1 MQRANS
7 LEKTLML
14 GKNEGRGKRGQQ
26 KMRRLDGI
34 TDSMDMSLSKLWEVV
49 KNREAWC
56 AAVHRAAKSRTQLK
70 RLRTHTY

>member
-1 MQRANS
+1 
-7 LEKTLML
+7 ML

-34 TDSMDMSLSKLWEVV
+34 TDSMEMSLSKLWEVV

-56 AAVHRAAKSRTQLK
+56 AAVHRVAKSWTQLK
-70 RLRTHTY
+70 QLRTHTY